1 MTIGQV
7 CVKLEYLNLEE
18 VTHLSP
24 DSLASLIV
32 ARKETLK
39 TLLMDGEYYTDEF
52 YRHLS
57 KLKRIES
64 LGVAFADSIASQG
77 MEAIADL
84 GRLTSLKLMRAKE
97 LPPIDF
103 VTTFSSPKMSKLTV
117 LNLSE
122 CCLLDDNS
130 LAAVA
135 ATCRLLRV
143 IKLEYCLGEALDAFP
158 LPIQLSWV
166 RIWVPAKHH
175 DKSVLEQ
182 SFKRELHY

>member
-1 MTIGQV
+1 MTIGRV
-7 CVKLEYLNLEE
+7 CVNLEYLNLEE

-24 DSLASLIV
+24 ESLASLIV
-32 ARKETLK
+32 SRKDSLK

-52 YRHLS
+52 YRHLGT
-57 KLKRIES
+57 LKHLEN
-64 LGVAFADSIASQG
+64 LGIAFADSIASQG

-103 VTTFSSPKMSKLTV
+103 VTTFSSQKLSKLSV

-122 CCLLDDNS
+122 CCLLDDSS

-135 ATCRLLRV
+135 TTCQLLRV
-143 IKLEYCLGEALDAFP
+143 
-158 LPIQLSWV
+158 
-166 RIWVPAKHH
+166 
-175 DKSVLEQ
+175 
-182 SFKRELHY
+182 